1 MDKTINIINGIDY
14 FKEFRIHFDVKST
27 LKGGYTR
34 CNLYCHM
41 VFYVNMV
48 IFLITLLRN
57 KVTNVVNP
65 TYLELIQMTIYEI
78 KYGKFSILAFL

>member
-1 MDKTINIINGIDY
+1 
-14 FKEFRIHFDVKST
+14 
-27 LKGGYTR
+27 
-34 CNLYCHM
+34 M

-48 IFLITLLRN
+48 SFLITLLRN
-57 KVTNVVNP
+57 KVTNVVNL